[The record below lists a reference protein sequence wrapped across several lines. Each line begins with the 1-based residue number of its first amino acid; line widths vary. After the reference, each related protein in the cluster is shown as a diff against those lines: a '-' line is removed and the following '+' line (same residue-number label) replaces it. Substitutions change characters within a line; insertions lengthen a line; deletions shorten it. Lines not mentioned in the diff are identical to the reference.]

1 MDKYKYKK
9 TKEKC
14 CEKQKDKWIENRGF
28 LDREFFMKKYKKM
41 SGLLDVISIDDA
53 KFVLKERL
61 NMFNKMVEVAELD
74 EGHDLGMDDFQV
86 RRVVDGKK
94 WWSSYQIDEY
104 PRKCLW
110 IAAMGPG
117 AIEIKD
123 VVNTQIPLCILYI
136 GKDVTS
142 LSFKTE
148 GLLPRLE
155 QVLFHPESE
164 CETIQEEA
172 FSGVDTLEVINLPL
186 KLKELKP
193 RTFKECQLFTIDIP
207 NSVTSIGDECFKQ
220 CTNLRTAFIGKNVK
234 SIDQEAFSGCDE
246 IETIIIPDSVKVIG
260 DEAFYGCVKLKKLF
274 IGNSVETI
282 GNSAFYGLNQIETIN
297 IPDSVK
303 RIEAEAFTMSEDGYM
318 GGFLTK
324 VTGMKNVEVLSYK
337 AFKDQRGL
345 TSISLSDK
353 LKKIGEQCLANT
365 GIESLTLY
373 YNNDLIIHPT
383 AFDWCDKLD
392 YVTLVGGGLE
402 EWTTK
407 LQEGT
412 FSGCDLLIKKAK
424 QKGYTNLIEY
434 VLTLVTATI
443 HN

>member
-1 MDKYKYKK
+1 MDEYLETKK
-9 TKEKC
+9 KC
-14 CEKQKDKWIENRGF
+14 CEKQKKKWIKKRGF
-28 LDREFFMKKYKKM
+28 LDRQFFMKEYRKM
-41 SGLLDVISIDDA
+41 SALLDVISIGNE

-61 NMFNKMVEVAELD
+61 NMFHKMVEVAELD
-74 EGHDLGMDDFQV
+74 KGHDLGMDDFQV

-94 WWSSYQIDEY
+94 WWLSPQNDEHL
-104 PRKCLW
+104 RKCLW

-117 AIEIKD
+117 AVKKED
-123 VVNTQIPLCILYI
+123 VVNTHIPRRFGFTNLPLCVLYI

-155 QVLFHPESE
+155 QVLFHPDSK
-164 CETIQEEA
+164 CEIIQEEA

-220 CTNLRTAFIGKNVK
+220 CTNLRTAFIGNNVK
-234 SIDQEAFSGCDE
+234 SIDQEAFSGC
-246 IETIIIPDSVKVIG
+246 VN
-260 DEAFYGCVKLKKLF
+260 LKELF

-337 AFKDQRGL
+337 AFKDQKGL

-353 LKKIGEQCLANT
+353 LKNIGEQCLANT

-373 YNNDLIIHPT
+373 YNNNLNIHPT
-383 AFDWCDKLD
+383 AFDGCDKLD
-392 YVTLVGGGLE
+392 SVTLVGGTREKWLK
-402 EWTTK
+402 K
-407 LQEGT
+407 LKEGT
-412 FSGCDLLIKKAK
+412 FTGCVLLIEKAGKKR
-424 QKGYTNLIEY
+424 YTNLIEY
-434 VLTLVTATI
+434 VVDFG
-443 HN
+443 HREY

>member
-1 MDKYKYKK
+1 MNKYMK

-28 LDREFFMKKYKKM
+28 LDREFFMKEYRKM
-41 SGLLDVISIDDA
+41 SDLLDVISIDDE

-61 NMFNKMVEVAELD
+61 NMFNKMVKVAELD

-86 RRVVDGKK
+86 RRVVVGKK
-94 WWSSYQIDEY
+94 WWSSSHRIFSFQNL
-104 PRKCLW
+104 RKCLW

-117 AIEIKD
+117 AIKIKD
-123 VVNTQIPLCILYI
+123 VVNTHIPLCILYI

-155 QVLFHPESE
+155 QVLFHPESK

-172 FSGVDTLEVINLPL
+172 FSGVDTLEVINLPP

-207 NSVTSIGDECFKQ
+207 NSVTSIGYECFKQ

-337 AFKDQRGL
+337 AFKDQKGL

-353 LKKIGEQCLANT
+353 LEKIGEQCLANT

-373 YNNDLIIHPT
+373 YNNNLIIDPT

-392 YVTLVGGGLE
+392 SVTLVGGTRE
-402 EWTTK
+402 KWKIK
-407 LQEGT
+407 LHEKT
-412 FSGCDLLIKKAK
+412 FAGCVLLIEKADKKR
-424 QKGYTNLIEY
+424 YTNLIEY
-434 VLTLVTATI
+434 VVNFG
-443 HN
+443 HRED